1 MENGVMHVNFHTF
14 GGCAG
19 HGVDTQEPG
28 TLRMAGVLGAFC
40 YSCHVAPKWPPQI
53 SQAPQLRGTGLA
65 GVELKTRFV
74 SPRAAGISSKER
86 QALAGRAT
94 AERLCWRE

>member
-1 MENGVMHVNFHTF
+1 MHVNFHTF